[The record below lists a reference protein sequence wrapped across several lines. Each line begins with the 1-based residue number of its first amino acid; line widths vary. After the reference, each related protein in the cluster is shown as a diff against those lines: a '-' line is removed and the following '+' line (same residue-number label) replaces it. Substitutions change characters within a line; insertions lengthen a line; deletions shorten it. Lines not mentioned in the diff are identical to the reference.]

1 MRGEFRIQDRFHHR
15 IPVDTDFREE
25 VGEFRIDFFG
35 RRYHKEDRTPWHL
48 IMGRKRL
55 INLEKFVGRRG
66 HNTPAPHPIAVCDAC
81 GFDEKWDKGYHPQQ
95 FSWTV
100 KSTRTPKFRKANA
113 FYDLRNGKTIC
124 GKCNLTTGSQFELDP
139 NEWYAD
145 MGEHVGPENFRKEK
159 RKGKR
164 VTLEREEQWE

>member
-1 MRGEFRIQDRFHHR
+1 MKGEFKIQDRFNHR

-35 RRYHKEDRTPWHL
+35 RRYHKEDRTPWQL
-48 IMGRKRL
+48 MMGRNRL
-55 INLEKFVGRRG
+55 INLEKFAGSRG
-66 HNTPAPHPIAVCDAC
+66 HNTPAPHPTAVCDAC
-81 GFDEKWDKGYHPQQ
+81 GFDEKWDKSYLPQQ
-95 FSWTV
+95 FNMTV
-100 KSTRTPKFRKANA
+100 KATRAPKFRKANA

-124 GKCNLTTGSQFELDP
+124 NKCNLTTGSQFELDP

-159 RKGKR
+159 RKGK
-164 VTLEREEQWE
+164 QWKWK